1 MRLLPRSLTGQT
13 VAILVGGLLAAQV
26 VSIVVNHVD
35 RSGSVYRMSAESVAR
50 RIGTLTRALDRLD
63 PDARPTVVSEFDSR
77 SLRVRLAH
85 QHVGLDLQRV
95 DRKYDEYEASF
106 ADLLRQYLRR
116 DFRSEVAI
124 VDKPPNVEVGAAVPA
139 NQDWFDRLVYRSI
152 ESLVP
157 SPHAIVVQVRLSDD
171 TAVSY
176 VAALPH
182 ESPAS
187 LRILL
192 YRLLITICAAAILT
206 LVAIRIVTRSLRRL
220 GHAAETLSVDLNQ
233 PPLAEEG
240 PTEIRRTIS
249 AFNAMQERLRAY
261 VLERTRILAAM
272 SHDLR
277 TPLTRMRLRAE
288 LITDAA
294 ERARMIADVQ
304 EMQSMVD
311 ASLDYAKAMHVPPER
326 TPLDVNVL
334 LESIQAD
341 WEDLGHDIAIAGR
354 TSAPLSADARLLRR
368 CIGNLVANAV
378 RYGQRARIVVEDRCD
393 ALTIRVV
400 DDGPGIPAAE
410 IERVFEPFYR
420 LDGSRN
426 RAHGGT
432 GLGLTIARNIARMH
446 GGTLTLR
453 NHAPASGLEAI
464 VCLPRAAMAPPI
476 SVREPA
482 TAG

>member
-13 VAILVGGLLAAQV
+13 VAILVGGLLTAQLA
-26 VSIVVNHVD
+26 SIVVNHVD

-63 PDARPTVVSEFDSR
+63 PDARPTVVSEFDGR
-77 SLRVRLAH
+77 TLRVRLGH
-85 QHVGLDLQRV
+85 EHTGLELQRV
-95 DRKYDEYEASF
+95 DAKYDAYEVSF
-106 ADLLRQYLRR
+106 AGLLRQYLRR
-116 DFRSEVAI
+116 DFRAEVAI
-124 VDKPPNVEVGAAVPA
+124 IGKPPNAEIGPAVPA
-139 NQDWFDRLVYRSI
+139 DQSWFDRLVYRSI
-152 ESLVP
+152 EAVVP
-157 SPHAIVVQVRLSDD
+157 SLHAIVVQLHLSDG

-176 VAALPH
+176 IAALPH

-192 YRLLITICAAAILT
+192 YRLLITICAALILT
-206 LVAIRIVTRSLRRL
+206 LFAIRVVTRSLSRL
-220 GHAAETLSVDLNQ
+220 GNAAETLSVDFDQ
-233 PPLAEEG
+233 PPLPEEG
-240 PTEIRRTIS
+240 PTEIRRTIA

-304 EMQSMVD
+304 EMQAMVD
-311 ASLDYAKAMHVPPER
+311 ASLDYAKAMHVAPER
-326 TPLDVNVL
+326 SPVDMNGL

-341 WEDLGHDIAIAGR
+341 WEDLGRDVAITGKAG
-354 TSAPLSADARLLRR
+354 APLPADAQLLRR
-368 CIGNLVANAV
+368 CIGNLVANAI
-378 RYGQRARIVVEDRCD
+378 RYGERARIVVEDHAD
-393 ALTIRVV
+393 ALTLRVI

-410 IERVFEPFYR
+410 LERVFEPFYR
-420 LDGSRN
+420 LDDSRN

-446 GGTLTLR
+446 GGTLWLR
-453 NHAPASGLEAI
+453 NRATDSGLEA
-464 VCLPRAAMAPPI
+464 VVSLPRATVALPA
-476 SVREPA
+476 SVSEPA